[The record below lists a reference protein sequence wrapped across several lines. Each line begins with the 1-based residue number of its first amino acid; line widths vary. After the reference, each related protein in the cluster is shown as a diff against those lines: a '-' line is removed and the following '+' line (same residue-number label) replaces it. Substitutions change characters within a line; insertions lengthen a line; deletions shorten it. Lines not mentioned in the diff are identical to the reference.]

1 MALDAFSTATA
12 GLRVTQAQ
20 IGVVSQ
26 NIANV
31 GTAGYVRRTLAPI
44 TSGSG
49 NAGVATG
56 TVARALDAAALK
68 QLRAESSG
76 AAYTSLMSKTRT
88 QLDTLYGRP
97 GDASALDGVFNNFT
111 LSLQTLAANPTSTAA
126 RATVLSAA
134 NDLATRIG
142 SAANGVQALRS
153 GLESQLATDTEK
165 ASGLLAQLAKLNTR
179 IVATASG
186 DASRPELEDQRDQ
199 ALTSLSGLIDIN
211 AVPQSDGSVSVLT
224 SSGVTLLDRSNAAS
238 LRFDARG
245 TLSANALYASD
256 PSQSGVGTIVASTP
270 GGGKIDL
277 LGSGAIR
284 SGSIAAAIELRD
296 TVLPQAQRQLDDLAA
311 GLSRA
316 MSDRLATGTVPTD
329 GTTGGFDID
338 LTGLSAG
345 NAITLTVQ
353 DGSGT
358 QRNLILMPSYQNP
371 PPAIPAGATDD
382 ANATVIPFTIR
393 RPDAVPARTADEVR
407 NAITAALG
415 GGYTVSSVPGGEA
428 GAMRILS
435 SGGATLVA
443 ASASVT
449 QVTAAGDI
457 KGSATQIPLFVDGAS
472 AALYT
477 GSFDGGSQLTGFAQR
492 IAVNPAVVGSA
503 ASLVGVTGTG
513 AASGI
518 GDGTRPQALFTA
530 LTSTQRLFSSSSGI
544 SGIDA
549 PTRSSVADFVQGV
562 ISVQGAAAAAAQ
574 DLDEG
579 QSIALSTAQGRF
591 ASASGVNIDEEMSN
605 LIALQQAYAANARVL
620 TAARDMIDTLLRI

>member
-31 GTAGYVRRTLAPI
+31 GTAGYVRRTLSPV
-44 TSGSG
+44 TSGTG

-56 TVARALDAAALK
+56 TVARAIDAAALK
-68 QLRAESSG
+68 QLRSETSG
-76 AAYTSLMSKTRT
+76 AAYTSLMSKART

-97 GDASALDGVFNNFT
+97 GDSSALDGVFNNFT

-134 NDLATRIG
+134 NDIATRIG

-153 GLESQLATDTEK
+153 GLETQLGIDTDK
-165 ASGLLAQLAKLNTR
+165 ANGLLAQLAKLNSR
-179 IVATASG
+179 IIATSTG
-186 DASRPELEDQRDQ
+186 DPSRPDLEDQRDQ
-199 ALTSLSGLIDIN
+199 ALTSLSGLMDIN
-211 AVPQSDGSVSVLT
+211 AVTQGDGSVSVLT
-224 SSGVTLLDRSNAAS
+224 SSGVTLLDRTNPAS
-238 LRFDARG
+238 LSFDGRG
-245 TLSANALYASD
+245 TLSANALYDTD
-256 PSQSGVGTIVASTP
+256 PSQSGVGTIVATTP

-277 LGSGAIR
+277 LASGAIR

-316 MSDRLATGTVPTD
+316 MSDRVATGTVPTD
-329 GTTGGFDID
+329 GTQGGFDID

-358 QRNLILMPSYQNP
+358 QRNLILMPSYQTP
-371 PPAIPAGATDD
+371 PPAVPAGSTDD
-382 ANATVIPFTIR
+382 ANATIIPFTIPQPGASR
-393 RPDAVPARTADEVR
+393 DPASVR
-407 NAITAALG
+407 NAIAAALG
-415 GGYTVSSVPGGEA
+415 GGYTVSSAPGGAA

-435 SGGATLVA
+435 TGGASLVG

-449 QVTAAGDI
+449 QVTSASDI
-457 KGSATQIPLFVDGAS
+457 KGSATQLPLFVDGAT

-477 GSFDGGSQLTGFAQR
+477 GTFDGGSQLTGFAQR
-492 IAVNPAVVGSA
+492 IAVNPTVVGSA
-503 ASLVGVTGTG
+503 GSLVGITGTG
-513 AASGI
+513 TGSSN
-518 GDGTRPQALFTA
+518 GDGTRPQALYTA

>member
-31 GTAGYVRRTLAPI
+31 GTAGYVRRTLSPV
-44 TSGSG
+44 TTGSG

-56 TVARALDAAALK
+56 TVGRALDAAALK
-68 QLRAESSG
+68 QLRSETSG

-88 QLDTLYGRP
+88 QLDTLYGQP
-97 GDASALDGVFNNFT
+97 NSSSALDGVFNTFT

-134 NDLATRIG
+134 GDLATRIG

-153 GLESQLATDTEK
+153 GLETQLATDTSQ

-179 IVATASG
+179 IIATAG
-186 DASRPELEDQRDQ
+186 NDPSRPDLEDQRDQ

-211 AVPQSDGSVSVLT
+211 AVSQSDGSVSVLT
-224 SSGVTLLDRSNAAS
+224 SSGVTLLDRSNAATLS
-238 LRFDARG
+238 FDSRG
-245 TLSANALYASD
+245 TLSANALYAAN
-256 PSQSGVGTIVASTP
+256 PAQSGVGTIVATTP
-270 GGGKIDL
+270 GGGKVDL
-277 LGSGAIR
+277 LASGAVR

-311 GLSRA
+311 GMARA
-316 MSDRLATGTVPTD
+316 MSDRLATGKPPGD
-329 GTTGGFDID
+329 GTAGALDID

-353 DGSGT
+353 DGSGR
-358 QRNLILMPSYQNP
+358 QRNLILIPSYQNP
-371 PPAIPAGATDD
+371 PPTVSAAATDD
-382 ANATVIPFTIR
+382 ANATVIPFTIP
-393 RPDAVPARTADEVR
+393 RPGAGRTPASVSTAI
-407 NAITAALG
+407 AAALG
-415 GGYTVSSVPGGEA
+415 GGYTVSGVPGGEA
-428 GAMRILS
+428 GAVRILPTG
-435 SGGATLVA
+435 SGTLVA

-457 KGSATQIPLFVDGAS
+457 KGTATQLPLFVDGTTAG
-472 AALYT
+472 LYT
-477 GSFDGGSQLTGFAQR
+477 GSFDNGSQLTGFAQR

-503 ASLVGVTGTG
+503 ASLVGITGTG
-513 AASGI
+513 SI
-518 GDGTRPQALFTA
+518 TSTGDATRPQALYAA
-530 LTSTQRLFSSSSGI
+530 LTDTQRIFSSSSGI
-544 SGIDA
+544 GGISA

-591 ASASGVNIDEEMSN
+591 ATASGVNIDQEMSN

>member
-31 GTAGYVRRTLAPI
+31 GTAGYVRRTLSPVS
-44 TSGSG
+44 SGTG

-56 TVARALDAAALK
+56 TIGRALDAAALK
-68 QLRAESSG
+68 QLRSETSG
-76 AAYTSLMSKTRT
+76 ASYTSLMSKTRS

-97 GDASALDGVFNNFT
+97 GDSTALDGVFNSFT

-134 NDLATRIG
+134 NDIATRIG

-153 GLESQLATDTEK
+153 GLETQLDIDTEK
-165 ASGLLAQLAKLNTR
+165 ANSLLAQLAKLNTR
-179 IVATASG
+179 IVAASAG
-186 DASRPELEDQRDQ
+186 DPSRPDLEDQRDQ

-211 AVPQSDGSVSVLT
+211 AVTQSDGSVSVLT
-224 SSGVTLLDRSNAAS
+224 SSGVTLLDRSDAAS
-238 LRFDARG
+238 LSFDRRG
-245 TLSANALYASD
+245 TLSANALYDPD
-256 PSQSGVGTIVASTP
+256 PSQSGVGTIVATTP

-277 LGSGAIR
+277 LASGAIR

-329 GTTGGFDID
+329 GTKAGFDID

-345 NAITLTVQ
+345 NALTLTVQ

-358 QRNLILMPSYQNP
+358 QRNIILVPSYQSP
-371 PPAIPAGATDD
+371 PPAIPAGNTDD
-382 ANATVIPFTIR
+382 ANATVIPFTIPQPGPGR
-393 RPDAVPARTADEVR
+393 DPATVRDAIA
-407 NAITAALG
+407 AALG
-415 GGYTVSSVPGGEA
+415 GGYSVSSAPGGAA

-435 SGGATLVA
+435 TGGATLVA

-449 QVTAAGDI
+449 QVTSSSDI
-457 KGSATQIPLFVDGAS
+457 KGSTTQIPLFVDGAS

-503 ASLVGVTGTG
+503 GSLVGITGTG
-513 AASGI
+513 AGSSN
-518 GDGTRPQALFTA
+518 GDGTRPQALYSA

>member
-31 GTAGYVRRTLAPI
+31 GTAGYVRRTLSPVS
-44 TSGSG
+44 SGLG

-56 TVARALDAAALK
+56 TIGRALDAAALK
-68 QLRAESSG
+68 QLRSETSG

-97 GDASALDGVFNNFT
+97 GDASALDGVFNRFT

-134 NDLATRIG
+134 NDIASRIG

-153 GLESQLATDTEK
+153 GLETQLGIDTSK
-165 ASGLLAQLAKLNTR
+165 ASDLLAQLAKLNTR
-179 IVATASG
+179 IVATSAG
-186 DASRPELEDQRDQ
+186 DPSRPELEDQRDQ

-211 AVPQSDGSVSVLT
+211 AVTQSDGSVSVLT
-224 SSGVTLLDRSNAAS
+224 SSGVTLLDRSNAATLS
-238 LRFDARG
+238 FDARG
-245 TLSANALYASD
+245 TLSANALYDSD
-256 PSQSGVGTIVASTP
+256 PSRSGVGTIVATTP

-277 LGSGAIR
+277 LASGAIR

-296 TVLPQAQRQLDDLAA
+296 TALPQAQRQLDDLAA

-316 MSDRLATGTVPTD
+316 MSDRVATGTVPTD
-329 GTTGGFDID
+329 GTQGGFDID

-358 QRNLILMPSYQNP
+358 QRNLILMPSYQAP
-371 PPAIPAGATDD
+371 PPAVPAGSTED
-382 ANATVIPFTIR
+382 ANATIIPFTIPQPGSGR
-393 RPDAVPARTADEVR
+393 DPASVR
-407 NAITAALG
+407 SAIAAALG
-415 GGYTVSSVPGGEA
+415 GGYSVSSAPGGAA

-435 SGGATLVA
+435 TGGASLVA

-449 QVTAAGDI
+449 QVTSAGDI
-457 KGSATQIPLFVDGAS
+457 KGAATQLPLFVDGAS

-503 ASLVGVTGTG
+503 GSLVGITGAGTG
-513 AASGI
+513 SSV
-518 GDGTRPQALFTA
+518 GDGTRPQAMYTA

-549 PTRSSVADFVQGV
+549 PTHSSVADFVQGV

>member
-31 GTAGYVRRTLAPI
+31 GTAGYVRRTLSPV
-44 TSGSG
+44 TSGTG

-56 TVARALDAAALK
+56 TVARAIDAAALK
-68 QLRAESSG
+68 QLRSETSG
-76 AAYTSLMSKTRT
+76 AAYTSLMSKART

-97 GDASALDGVFNNFT
+97 GDSSALDGVFNNFT

-134 NDLATRIG
+134 NDIATRIG

-153 GLESQLATDTEK
+153 GLETQLGIDTDK
-165 ASGLLAQLAKLNTR
+165 ANGLLAQLAKLNSR
-179 IVATASG
+179 IIATSTG
-186 DASRPELEDQRDQ
+186 DPSRPDLEDQRDQ
-199 ALTSLSGLIDIN
+199 ALTSLSGLMDIN
-211 AVPQSDGSVSVLT
+211 AVTQGDGSVSVLT
-224 SSGVTLLDRSNAAS
+224 SSGVTLLDRTNPAS
-238 LRFDARG
+238 LSFDARG
-245 TLSANALYASD
+245 TLSANALYDTD
-256 PSQSGVGTIVASTP
+256 PSQSGVGTIVATTP

-277 LGSGAIR
+277 LASGAIR

-316 MSDRLATGTVPTD
+316 MSDRVATGTVPTD
-329 GTTGGFDID
+329 GTQGGFDID

-358 QRNLILMPSYQNP
+358 QRNLILMPSYQTP
-371 PPAIPAGATDD
+371 PPTVPAGSTDD
-382 ANATVIPFTIR
+382 ANATIIPFTIPPPGASR
-393 RPDAVPARTADEVR
+393 DPASVR
-407 NAITAALG
+407 NAIAAALG
-415 GGYTVSSVPGGEA
+415 GGYTVSSAPGGAA

-435 SGGATLVA
+435 TGGASLVG

-449 QVTAAGDI
+449 QVTSASDI
-457 KGSATQIPLFVDGAS
+457 KGSATQLPLFVDGAT

-477 GSFDGGSQLTGFAQR
+477 GTFDGGSQLTGFAQR
-492 IAVNPAVVGSA
+492 IAVNPTVVGSA
-503 ASLVGVTGTG
+503 GSLVGITGTG
-513 AASGI
+513 TGSSN
-518 GDGTRPQALFTA
+518 GDGTRPQALYTA

>member
-31 GTAGYVRRTLAPI
+31 GTAGYVRRTLSPVS
-44 TSGSG
+44 SGTG

-56 TVARALDAAALK
+56 TIGRALDAAALK
-68 QLRAESSG
+68 QLRSETSG
-76 AAYTSLMSKTRT
+76 ASYTSLMSKTRS

-97 GDASALDGVFNNFT
+97 GDSSALDGVFNSFT

-134 NDLATRIG
+134 NDIATRIG

-153 GLESQLATDTEK
+153 GLETQLGIDTEK
-165 ASGLLAQLAKLNTR
+165 ANSLLAQLAKLNTR
-179 IVATASG
+179 IVATSAG
-186 DASRPELEDQRDQ
+186 DPSRPDLEDQRDQ

-211 AVPQSDGSVSVLT
+211 AVAQSDGSVSVLT
-224 SSGVTLLDRSNAAS
+224 SSGVTLLDRSDAAS
-238 LRFDARG
+238 LSFDGRG
-245 TLSANALYASD
+245 TLSANALYDSD
-256 PSQSGVGTIVASTP
+256 PSQSGVGTIVATTP

-277 LGSGAIR
+277 LASGAIR

-316 MSDRLATGTVPTD
+316 MSDRPATGTVPTD
-329 GTTGGFDID
+329 GTTGGLDID

-345 NAITLTVQ
+345 NAVTLTVQ

-358 QRNLILMPSYQNP
+358 QRNIILVPSYQSP
-371 PPAIPAGATDD
+371 PPAIPAGNTDD
-382 ANATVIPFTIR
+382 ANATVIPFTIPQPGAGR
-393 RPDAVPARTADEVR
+393 DPASVR
-407 NAITAALG
+407 NAIAAALG
-415 GGYTVSSVPGGEA
+415 GGYTVSSAPGGAA

-435 SGGATLVA
+435 TGGATLLA

-449 QVTAAGDI
+449 QVTSSSDI
-457 KGSATQIPLFVDGAS
+457 KGSSTQIPLFVDGAS

-503 ASLVGVTGTG
+503 GSLVGITGTG
-513 AASGI
+513 AGSST
-518 GDGTRPQALFTA
+518 GDGTRPQALYTA
-530 LTSTQRLFSSSSGI
+530 LTGTQRLFSSSSGI

>member
-12 GLRVTQAQ
+12 GLRVTQSQ

-31 GTAGYVRRTLAPI
+31 GTAGYVRRTLSPV

-56 TVARALDAAALK
+56 TVGRAIDAAALK
-68 QLRAESSG
+68 QLRSETSG

-88 QLDTLYGRP
+88 QLDSLYGQP
-97 GDASALDGVFNNFT
+97 GSTSALDGVFNSFT

-126 RATVLSAA
+126 RATVISAA
-134 NDLATRIG
+134 NDLAARIG

-153 GLESQLATDTEK
+153 GLETQLATDTDK

-179 IVATASG
+179 IVATAS
-186 DASRPELEDQRDQ
+186 DDPSRPDLEDQRDQ

-211 AVPQSDGSVSVLT
+211 AVTQSDGSVSVLT
-224 SSGVTLLDRSNAAS
+224 GSGVTLLDRSNAAS
-238 LRFDARG
+238 LSFNSRG

-256 PSQSGVGTIVASTP
+256 PSQSGVGTIVATTP
-270 GGGKIDL
+270 GGGKVDL
-277 LGSGAIR
+277 LASGAIR
-284 SGSIAAAIELRD
+284 SGSIAAAVELRD

-311 GLSRA
+311 GVARA
-316 MSDRLATGTVPTD
+316 MSDRSVTGTAPSD
-329 GTTGGFDID
+329 GTKGALDID

-353 DGSGT
+353 DQSGT
-358 QRNLILMPSYQNP
+358 QRNLILMPSYQT
-371 PPAIPAGATDD
+371 PPAAVSAAGTDD
-382 ANATVIPFTIR
+382 ANATVIPFTIPEAGANR
-393 RPDAVPARTADEVR
+393 DPAAVRS
-407 NAITAALG
+407 AIAAALG
-415 GGYTVSSVPGGEA
+415 EGYTVSSVPGGA
-428 GAMRILS
+428 SGAVRVTS
-435 SGGATLVA
+435 TGSATLVS

-449 QVTAAGDI
+449 QVTAASDI
-457 KGSATQIPLFVDGAS
+457 KGSTTQLPLFVDGAS
-472 AALYT
+472 SALYT

-503 ASLVGVTGTG
+503 GSLVGITGTG
-513 AASGI
+513 AGTST
-518 GDGTRPQALFTA
+518 GDATRPQALYTA
-530 LTSTQRLFSSSSGI
+530 LTSTQRTFSSSSGI
-544 SGIDA
+544 GGVSA

-591 ASASGVNIDEEMSN
+591 ASASGVNIDQEMSN
-605 LIALQQAYAANARVL
+605 LIALQQAYSANARVL

>member
-31 GTAGYVRRTLAPI
+31 GTAGYVRRTLSPVS
-44 TSGSG
+44 SGTG

-56 TVARALDAAALK
+56 TIGRALDAAALK
-68 QLRAESSG
+68 QLRSETSG
-76 AAYTSLMSKTRT
+76 ASYTSLMSKTRS

-97 GDASALDGVFNNFT
+97 GDSTALDGVFNSFT

-134 NDLATRIG
+134 NDIATRIG

-153 GLESQLATDTEK
+153 GLETQLDIDTEK
-165 ASGLLAQLAKLNTR
+165 ANSLLAQLAKLNTR
-179 IVATASG
+179 IVAASAG
-186 DASRPELEDQRDQ
+186 DPSRPDLEDQRDQ

-211 AVPQSDGSVSVLT
+211 AVTQSDGSVSVLT
-224 SSGVTLLDRSNAAS
+224 SSGVTLLDRSDAAS
-238 LRFDARG
+238 LSFDRRG
-245 TLSANALYASD
+245 TLSANALYDPD
-256 PSQSGVGTIVASTP
+256 PSQSGVGTIVATTP

-277 LGSGAIR
+277 LASGAIR

-296 TVLPQAQRQLDDLAA
+296 SALPQAQRQLDDLAA

-316 MSDRLATGTVPTD
+316 MSDRVATGTVPTD
-329 GTTGGFDID
+329 GTQGGFDID

-358 QRNLILMPSYQNP
+358 QRNLILMPSYQAP
-371 PPAIPAGATDD
+371 PPAVPAGSTED
-382 ANATVIPFTIR
+382 ANATIIPFTIPQAGAGR
-393 RPDAVPARTADEVR
+393 DPASVR
-407 NAITAALG
+407 NAIAAALG
-415 GGYTVSSVPGGEA
+415 GGYSVSSAPGGAA

-435 SGGATLVA
+435 TGGASLVA

-449 QVTAAGDI
+449 QVTSAGDI
-457 KGSATQIPLFVDGAS
+457 KGAATQLPLFVDGAS

-503 ASLVGVTGTG
+503 GTLVGITGTG
-513 AASGI
+513 SGSSA
-518 GDGTRPQALFTA
+518 GDGTRPQAMYTA